1 MMRYFWRQICQI
13 IGKLQLDSDM
23 FSASYDGVNLKY
35 DAYKKD
41 IAMVTFYFESNTVFE
56 FSRKA

>member
-1 MMRYFWRQICQI
+1 
-13 IGKLQLDSDM
+13 M

-56 FSRKA
+56 FSRKGGT